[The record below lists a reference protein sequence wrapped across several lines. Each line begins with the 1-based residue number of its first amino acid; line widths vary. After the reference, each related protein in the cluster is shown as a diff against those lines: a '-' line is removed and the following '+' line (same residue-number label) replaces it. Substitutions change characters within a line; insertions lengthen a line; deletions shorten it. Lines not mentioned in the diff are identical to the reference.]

1 MRPKWLLTSINIF
14 TIVKSQ
20 SQPLCFFMAIDTL
33 SKKLLKRMDQ
43 NILCIGLDSDYDK
56 LPQLVKKNNSIED
69 AIFSFNKALVDAT
82 NEFAVAYKQ
91 NVVFYSGFGIE
102 GLKALKKTNEYV
114 KDKYPGIA
122 LIADCKRSEMLR
134 SGQLA
139 AKEIFEEFLFD
150 SLTVT
155 PWFGYDTVAPY
166 VKYADKGV
174 FVLCHDS
181 NPTASEI
188 QQLKLKNGRYL
199 YEEVTQILRDKWNKT
214 GNVFAEAGLT
224 YPKELKRVR
233 EIAGEDMI
241 ILSPGL
247 GAQGGEIEDVKFGM
261 NKKGNNLIVAVSRSI
276 IFASEEDNF
285 AEKARETTSKL
296 HNDLNSIRKGIN

>member
-1 MRPKWLLTSINIF
+1 
-14 TIVKSQ
+14 
-20 SQPLCFFMAIDTL
+20 
-33 SKKLLKRMDQ
+33 MDQ

-174 FVLCHDS
+174 FLLCHDS